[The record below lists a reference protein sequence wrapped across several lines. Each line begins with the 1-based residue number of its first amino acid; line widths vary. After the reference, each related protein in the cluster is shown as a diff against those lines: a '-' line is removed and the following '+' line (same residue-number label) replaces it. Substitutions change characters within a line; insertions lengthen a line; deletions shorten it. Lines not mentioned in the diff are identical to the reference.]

1 MLKVAFDNQIFLEQR
16 FGGISRYFCEMYVDL
31 KENPNI
37 DSNII
42 APLHFNKHLR
52 DLKVNRNYYIPT
64 TTNKFNINRLVNKFS
79 NQISESRL
87 RKFNPDVL
95 HKTFFYKPQKAQFK
109 TVITVYDMVHE
120 KFNQNL
126 EFIESKKI
134 SVINADHIICISES
148 TKIDLLKYYEI
159 EEQKVSVVPFGV
171 GKNFFSDAYVIPT
184 YQRNPELVFVGRR
197 NGYKNFAQFIK
208 AFAGSVKLR
217 KNFRII
223 VFGGGEF
230 NEFEKK
236 LIKDLGIESN
246 IIKKDGS
253 DKVLKKILSNSVAM
267 VYPSKYEGFGLPIL
281 EAMAL
286 GSIVF
291 TSNTSSMPEVGGD
304 HALYF
309 DPNSINSIQ
318 STLEDRLVTNS
329 NFSQDFQ
336 DNGILWAQK
345 FSWEDCASQTLRI
358 YQSL

>member
-16 FGGISRYFCEMYVDL
+16 FGGISRYFCEMFIEL
-31 KENPNI
+31 NEKPNI

-42 APLHFNKHLR
+42 APMHFNKHLR

-79 NQISESRL
+79 NQISESRF
-87 RKFNPDVL
+87 RKFNPDIL

-120 KFNQNL
+120 KFKQNL
-126 EFIESKKI
+126 DFIESKKI

-159 EEQKVSVVPFGV
+159 DEQKVSVVPFGV
-171 GKNFFSDAYVIPT
+171 GKNFFNYSYIIPT
-184 YQRNPELVFVGRR
+184 YQRNPEIVFVGRR

-230 NEFEKK
+230 NEFEKN

-246 IIKKDGS
+246 MIKKDGS
-253 DKVLKKILSNSVAM
+253 DKVLKKILSSSVAM

-304 HALYF
+304 HAFYF
-309 DPNSINSIQ
+309 DPNSISSIQ
-318 STLEDRLVTNS
+318 STLEDRLITNS

-345 FSWEDCASQTLRI
+345 FSWENCASQTLKI